1 MKLRFLR
8 SDDYPGLAKRT
19 LNANTNI
26 LIKTNKRGEYNYS
39 REAMWNRER
48 AEDVGLDDFSD
59 LATNQVMFATTR
71 GWKKG
76 MDSLLEPPEGA

>member
-39 REAMWNRER
+39 REAM
-48 AEDVGLDDFSD
+48 
-59 LATNQVMFATTR
+59 
-71 GWKKG
+71 
-76 MDSLLEPPEGA
+76 